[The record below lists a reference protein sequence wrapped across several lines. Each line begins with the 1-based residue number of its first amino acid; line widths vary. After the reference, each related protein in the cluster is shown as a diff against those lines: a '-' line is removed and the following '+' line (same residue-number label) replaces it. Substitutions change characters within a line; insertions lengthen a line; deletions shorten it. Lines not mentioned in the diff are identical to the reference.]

1 MFERFFGFSR
11 APFELVPD
19 PDFLF
24 LGESHDSALAN
35 LELGIGAGKG
45 FVAITGPI
53 GAGKTTILRALLRRL
68 GRTDRVCF
76 LTQPETE
83 TADLLRAILDGFG
96 VSADGAPLV
105 ELRRRIRDLLA
116 ADARPGILIIDEAHL
131 LREDALEQIRL
142 LSNLEED
149 RRKLLQ
155 IVLSGQPELKALL
168 SSPRLRPLAQRI
180 EMFYEIRPLSLE
192 ETEAY
197 LSRRV
202 QIAGGRKDIF
212 SPEASASIHAC
223 TGGIPRLINVLADR
237 SLLSAYVAESPV
249 VSAEVVADA
258 FDDLGEVTH
267 SVMPGR
273 PSKRRFKIVRAKRA
287 PEPERE
293 PEIEIERDAPRPRR
307 RARARWLAG
316 TAAAAVITI
325 GAVALAGQWLR
336 GDGRV
341 AAAHSDEAA
350 AEAARAAPRA
360 DATPKAS
367 PAAPRGGTHAVH
379 VASFRDERKAQDL
392 ARELGAQIE
401 SPITISPTQLESG
414 TWYRVLVG
422 RFTTRD
428 QARAAMEELRTR
440 REFAFVRTVRVP
452 ESELRGEGT

>member
-1 MFERFFGFSR
+1 MFERFFGFTR

-53 GAGKTTILRALLRRL
+53 GAGKTTILRALLRRI

-76 LTQPETE
+76 LTQPESE

-96 VSADGAPLV
+96 LPVDDAPLV
-105 ELRRRIRDLLA
+105 ELRRRIRDVLA

-155 IVLSGQPELKALL
+155 IVLSGQPELKPLL

-197 LSRRV
+197 IARRV
-202 QIAGGRKDIF
+202 QIAGGTREIF
-212 SPEASASIHAC
+212 HEEAAASIHAC
-223 TGGIPRLINVLADR
+223 TGGIPRLINLLADR
-237 SLLSAYVAESPV
+237 ALLSAYVAESAV
-249 VSAEVVADA
+249 VTSDIVAEA

-273 PSKRRFKIVRAKRA
+273 PSKRRFRIGRRSDPRQV
-287 PEPERE
+287 ERE
-293 PEIEIERDAPRPRR
+293 AGVVLEPAEPGRHG
-307 RARARWLAG
+307 ARGRWLAG
-316 TAAAAVITI
+316 AGAAVAATLIAISVGTQ
-325 GAVALAGQWLR
+325 LLR
-336 GDGRV
+336 GEGRV
-341 AAAHSDEAA
+341 AAAHSDEPARRA
-350 AEAARAAPRA
+350 STAVSTPAEPR
-360 DATPKAS
+360 PAS
-367 PAAPRGGTHAVH
+367 SRGAVHAVH
-379 VASFRDERKAQDL
+379 VASFRDEAKAKAVADDL
-392 ARELGAQIE
+392 RANLA
-401 SPITISPTQLESG
+401 SPIRISPTQLESG

-422 RFTTRD
+422 EFATRD
-428 QARAAMEELRTR
+428 EARAAMEELRTR

-452 ESELRGEGT
+452 DAEVVEDGT